1 MSNKFIVKV
10 KRIVSSVLAISVL
23 STAIPMDLA
32 MADEIP
38 QKYPYTLF
46 AASSDEGAIS
56 VNASNFCVNG
66 NIATNGTITT
76 EGNMNINGSIGEN
89 ASESMIYIFEKIDSE
104 FFSSDNVDE
113 HIGEYFLDETNVN
126 INTPTSTTGTVVCTG
141 DININAAFMAFED
154 VSLNGNVTNMNNSV
168 LFARY
173 GDINIGSQNV
183 NLSGLVYAPFG
194 EVKITAQNLSLNNV
208 VVIADKITFDS
219 PNVNANYSADMA
231 SFVGIESGENECLR
245 VDTKNMIHLYGDYYQ
260 TGEGF
265 HNLSG
270 ILAKPDDV
278 NSFTCTV
285 FDKNGSVIYKKP
297 ISPKFHW
304 SSDEIGM
311 LYGDNTVE
319 LTVTYYDGEQYTK
332 AIHIACDLFGLSDY
346 ISVDEGDDDGDGLN
360 NYLES
365 YFKTDKDNPDTDG
378 DGLSDNVEV
387 YLLSTDPL
395 NWDTDGDGISD
406 ADEDADLDGLTNIE
420 EIRIGS
426 SPIDIDSDNDGLK
439 DGEEVFYST
448 SCNNVDTD
456 GDGISDYDEV
466 YFGTNPLR
474 YDDVNGE
481 FTKSFTATEFCDEY
495 DKAVVPTIE
504 LTGNYGSLSSF
515 KMEMRSNDIFINP
528 GVAGYI
534 GNAYS
539 FTVDGSF
546 ERAKLTFALNYD
558 YIDNADSEEF
568 EPTIYY
574 LNEETMQL
582 EEVEN
587 QMRNDS
593 EVTAELL
600 HFSTYVVL
608 NKREFLSRWN
618 TSFSISEEDFY
629 GGMLGTSYTHKDV
642 LFLIDR
648 SGSMNSS
655 DTNNIKSHVM
665 DDFVDS
671 INSLDRIAVMGF
683 NSSTQNY
690 TSFTSSKDDI
700 FDALNML
707 SRAGNSGGT
716 NIGVALKNAKNMFSS
731 SNDSANKC
739 IFLITDGDSS
749 DSPSD
754 DFLKELKS
762 QGIRVF
768 TVGLGRLSTRATNE
782 LKRISNLTNGQ
793 YYYAQQSN
801 SLDSILIEFKSE
813 ITVNKDSNQDGIE
826 DYYEYLMSTG
836 EVTTTTNCEI
846 FYGLYDEIM
855 SRGSDFDDDGLK
867 NGDEISVVFIG
878 GVPKVK
884 VKTNP
889 IFNDTDGDDYLDG
902 EEIVMGTNPLA
913 PEDIFILTDLNKV
926 GLKLQ
931 ADIASDDYINSNFLV
946 MLGERF
952 VDVYLCGGKFNIQE
966 MYRSAM
972 IDYISYYNNMT
983 YGMDCENGTPDEIKA
998 LSAALSEMQGCLGLG
1013 KHSIDKEYLETI
1025 NFINTSRKEF
1035 NQFRNTKAFKLGING
1050 SRTYYK
1056 KWVKQYRA
1064 RLKTDRNL
1072 EKILV
1077 KQKAINN
1084 AFRGFSMAS
1093 TILCYASYTVDDA
1106 LDGITL
1112 YVNACNAEQLSGYFR
1127 KLSASHHEDVAN
1139 VAQALAFQL
1148 ENSWAIVGNTIMDCG
1163 LDIFEAYA
1171 SLKFYDALFGAG
1183 FPGIVVGMVLI
1194 AFGGIVGDQCSI
1206 RLQNTI
1212 NSNIASE
1219 INLVNSTSSMD
1230 THYGHNEDQETIV
1243 AVSVDYPRE
1252 YSDNVLFVILA
1263 KCFTE
1268 RKYLEFVK
1276 NGKWFIYKTDQSES
1290 LAKNNITQYNN
1301 IISKYYNYYIPLDVQ
1316 LNVS

>member
-1 MSNKFIVKV
+1 MKNKFIGSI
-10 KRIVSSVLAISVL
+10 KRIASIILAIAVL

-66 NIATNGTITT
+66 NVATNGTITT
-76 EGNMNINGSIGEN
+76 AGNMNINGSMVEN
-89 ASESMIYIFEKIDSE
+89 ACESMIYIFEKIDSQ
-104 FFSSDNVDE
+104 FFSAVNVDE

-141 DININAAFMAFED
+141 NININAAFMAFED
-154 VSLNGNVTNMNNSV
+154 VRLKGNVTNMNNSV

-173 GDINIGSQNV
+173 GDINIDSQNA

-208 VVIADKITFDS
+208 VVIADKITFDC
-219 PNVNANYSADMA
+219 PNVNANYGAEMA
-231 SFVGIESGENECLR
+231 SFIGIESGENECLR

-285 FDKNGSVIYKKP
+285 FDKNGNVIYNKP

-304 SSDEIGM
+304 TSDEIGM

-395 NWDTDGDGISD
+395 NWDSDGNGISD
-406 ADEDADLDGLTNIE
+406 ADEDADFDGLTNIE

-426 SPIDIDSDNDGLK
+426 SPIDMDSDGDGLK
-439 DGEEVFYST
+439 DGEEVLYST

-456 GDGISDYDEV
+456 DGISDYDEV
-466 YFGTNPLR
+466 HFGLDPLR
-474 YDDVNGE
+474 YDDVNGN
-481 FTKSFTATEFCDEY
+481 FTKSFTAAEFCDMY
-495 DKAVVPTIE
+495 DKAVIPTVE
-504 LTGNYGSLSSF
+504 LTGNYGSISSF
-515 KMEMRSNDIFINP
+515 EMKMRSSDIFINP
-528 GVAGYI
+528 SVAGYV

-539 FTVDGSF
+539 FTVDGGF
-546 ERAKLTFALNYD
+546 ERAKLTFSLNYD
-558 YIDNADSEEF
+558 YIENADSEGF

-574 LNEETMQL
+574 FNEKTMQL

-587 QMRNDS
+587 QTRYGT
-593 EVTAELL
+593 EVTAELP

-618 TSFSISEEDFY
+618 TNFSISEEDFY
-629 GGMLGTSYTHKDV
+629 SGMLDVSYTHKDV

-648 SGSMNSS
+648 SGSMASS

-671 INSLDRIAVMGF
+671 INSQDRIAVMGF
-683 NSSTQNY
+683 NSSTQKY
-690 TSFTSSKDDI
+690 TSFTSSKDEV
-700 FDALNML
+700 FGALNTL
-707 SRAGNSGGT
+707 ASAGNYGGT
-716 NIGVALKNAKNMFSS
+716 NIGVALRNAESMFSS
-731 SNDSANKC
+731 SSDSANKC

-754 DFLKELKS
+754 DFLKELRGK
-762 QGIRVF
+762 GIRVF
-768 TVGLGRLSTRATNE
+768 TVGLGRLSTRAINE
-782 LKRISNLTNGQ
+782 LKRISSLTNGQ

-813 ITVNKDSNQDGIE
+813 ITVDKDKNKDGIE

-836 EVTTTTNCEI
+836 EITTTTNCKI
-846 FYGLYDEIM
+846 FCGLYDEIM
-855 SRGSDFDDDGLK
+855 SRGSDFDGDGLK
-867 NGDEISVVFIG
+867 NGEEIGIVFINN
-878 GVPKVK
+878 VPRVI

-889 IFNDTDGDDYLDG
+889 MFNDTDGDDYLDG
-902 EEIVMGTNPLA
+902 EEVVMGTNPLV
-913 PEDIFILTDLNKV
+913 PEDVFMASDISQIGRKT
-926 GLKLQ
+926 Q
-931 ADIASDDYINSNFLV
+931 ADIASDDYINGNFLL

-952 VDVYLCGGKFNIQE
+952 LDVYMCGGKFE
-966 MYRSAM
+966 MQKMYQSAM
-972 IDYISYYNNMT
+972 INYLVYYDDIT
-983 YGMDCENGTPDEIKA
+983 YGVDASSDCPNDLGTMSSA
-998 LSAALSEMQGCLGLG
+998 LTALQIFIGFDVTELEPGANDAIA
-1013 KHSIDKEYLETI
+1013 KIDYVNRTRKELNALRKSKNYNRAVYDKLAKEYHKVARKLERFEATLARYEKV
-1025 NFINTSRKEF
+1025 S
-1035 NQFRNTKAFKLGING
+1035 KA
-1050 SRTYYK
+1050 YK
-1056 KWVKQYRA
+1056 GV
-1064 RLKTDRNL
+1064 
-1072 EKILV
+1072 EK
-1077 KQKAINN
+1077 A
-1084 AFRGFSMAS
+1084 A
-1093 TILCYASYTVDDA
+1093 TILCYASYTLDDVMEA
-1106 LDGITL
+1106 ITL
-1112 YVNACNAEQLSGYFR
+1112 YQHTQIAEQFCELFDDLAKRNSGDLAAAARSLSY
-1127 KLSASHHEDVAN
+1127 
-1139 VAQALAFQL
+1139 QL
-1148 ENSWAIVGNTIMDCG
+1148 NNQMGLVLTTIKDCSFD
-1163 LDIFEAYA
+1163 LIEAYGT
-1171 SLKFYDALFGAG
+1171 LKLHGALIETG
-1183 FPGIVVGMVLI
+1183 PVGIIVELVLI
-1194 AFGGIVGDQCSI
+1194 AGGIICKDNFSV
-1206 RLQNTI
+1206 RLQNSI
-1212 NSNIASE
+1212 NSQVATE
-1219 INLVNSTSSMD
+1219 IYLMNSDKHSD
-1230 THYGHNEDQETIV
+1230 THYGYNAEGIMIT
-1243 AVSVDYPRE
+1243 AVTVEAPRDYTDAFTFSV
-1252 YSDNVLFVILA
+1252 LA
-1263 KCFTE
+1263 KCFAE
-1268 RKYLEFVK
+1268 REYLRFVK
-1276 NGKWFIYKTDQSES
+1276 NGKWFIYKTGSSEET
-1290 LAKNNITQYNN
+1290 AKANITKLNDMIYRYFNYN
-1301 IISKYYNYYIPLDVQ
+1301 IPIEVQ